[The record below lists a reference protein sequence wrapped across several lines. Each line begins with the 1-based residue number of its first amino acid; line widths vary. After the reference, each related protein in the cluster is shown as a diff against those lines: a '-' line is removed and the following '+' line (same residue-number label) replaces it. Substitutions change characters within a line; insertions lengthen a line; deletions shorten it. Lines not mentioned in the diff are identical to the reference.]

1 MGFKHIVHHVKELPN
16 LQNAIS
22 NFKRNSELLSSNGL
36 IRNEFIK
43 LIGMGNYIR
52 HKWVNHI
59 DQRVKSA
66 LLTTYYFLLLK
77 VPSHRNNEIRHPL
90 GKVLRTHCFVIA
102 Y

>member
-22 NFKRNSELLSSNGL
+22 KFKRNSELLSSNGL
-36 IRNEFIK
+36 IRNDFIK
-43 LIGMGNYIR
+43 LIRVGNYIR

-66 LLTTYYFLLLK
+66 LLTYSKYHHIETMKLDT
-77 VPSHRNNEIRHPL
+77 RW
-90 GKVLRTHCFVIA
+90 GKC
-102 Y
+102 